1 MIDLLVTNKYYR
13 LQLYI
18 TMNTRSNE
26 AVKKGPEGRLTQ
38 AERTALSDT
47 RMVET
52 AIELIVQ
59 HGIEGMTLKEVGE
72 AAGYSRGLAGYRF
85 GSKEGLMNHVIRAI
99 GDEWLR
105 ELKQVTRDK
114 VGLDAICAAI
124 DAHYRFCREAPDRV
138 FAFYILWFQSVS
150 PDSLCKDVMAS
161 IHERRQKDVTEWIEQ
176 GIKQGLIDPS
186 VDADVIAEQ
195 FCSAVIGI
203 VYQWLVKPEAM
214 DEVEQLHAGLKQIMK
229 QLLPP
234 KNMQG
239 DT

>member
-1 MIDLLVTNKYYR
+1 
-13 LQLYI
+13 
-18 TMNTRSNE
+18 MNTRNNE
-26 AVKKGPEGRLTQ
+26 LVKKGPEGRLTQ

-52 AIELIVQ
+52 AIDLIVR

-85 GSKEGLMNHVIRAI
+85 GSKEGLMNHVIRSI

-105 ELKQVTRDK
+105 ELKQVTSDK

-124 DAHYRFCREAPDRV
+124 DAHYRFCREAPNHV
-138 FAFYILWFQSVS
+138 FAFYILWFESVS
-150 PDSLCKDVMAS
+150 PGSMCKDVMVS
-161 IHERRQKDVTEWIEQ
+161 IHERRQKDVSEWIGE
-176 GIKQGLIDPS
+176 GIERGLIDPS

-203 VYQWLVKPEAM
+203 VYQWLVKPEAL
-214 DEVEQLHAGLKQIMK
+214 DEVEKLHAGLKQIMK
-229 QLLPP
+229 KLLPTRGQ
-234 KNMQG
+234 QG
-239 DT
+239 NT